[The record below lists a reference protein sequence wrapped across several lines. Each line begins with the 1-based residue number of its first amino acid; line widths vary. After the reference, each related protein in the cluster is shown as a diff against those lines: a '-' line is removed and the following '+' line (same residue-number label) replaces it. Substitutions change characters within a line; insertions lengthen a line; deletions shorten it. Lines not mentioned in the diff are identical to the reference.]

1 VRFASDEPE
10 SPELNVVSFIDILLM
25 LLVFFMM
32 STTFIR
38 TAHIAVT
45 LPRAAVGRAPMR
57 PGVVISIDRA
67 GRYYVDGEA
76 LGRSGPRAL
85 REALARFAGRR
96 RSLPV
101 TIRADARAD
110 YQSVVTAMSVAGSM
124 GFAHLNL
131 VTAVRPRPHAPPRPP
146 P

>member
-1 VRFASDEPE
+1 MRFAPDEPE

-57 PGVVISIDRA
+57 PGVVISIDRE

-85 REALARFAGRR
+85 RRALARFAGGRR
-96 RSLPV
+96 NLPV
-101 TIRADARAD
+101 TIRADARVD
-110 YQSVVTAMSVAGSM
+110 YQAVVTAMSVAGSM
-124 GFAHLNL
+124 GFVRLNL
-131 VTAVRPRPHAPPRPP
+131 VTTARPRPPSPP
-146 P
+146 PS